1 MKLDWKQVIVS
12 LVIGVFLG
20 STFSCWKC
28 KECCPCPFEGGSKKE
43 RMLNKFSKKL
53 DLNEEQK
60 TQVSTIFEDK
70 FKKME
75 ELHNAKR
82 DEIRAVL
89 TPDQQSK
96 FDQITAK
103 WETRKKRW

>member
-12 LVIGVFLG
+12 LAIGVFLG

-28 KECCPCPFEGGSKKE
+28 KQCCPFDDGSKKE

-60 TQVSTIFEDK
+60 TQVSAIFEDK

-75 ELHNAKR
+75 ELHNTKR

-89 TPDQQSK
+89 TSDQQAK
-96 FDQITAK
+96 FDQIIAK
-103 WETRKKRW
+103 WDARKKRY